1 MKKCSKCKELKPLNE
16 FSKKTKSKDGK
27 SYNCKSCNNY
37 YITKYRETNQE
48 LFRSYYHLNK
58 EDYQNRMKIWNKENQ
73 TKVNEYVMGRYNNEP
88 LYKLSMTTR
97 NLIRDTFKRSCEG
110 KFIKSNKTEEILGC
124 SLDEFIKHLE
134 LLFVE
139 GMTLENHGKWE
150 IDHKIPI
157 SSAKNEEE
165 LIKLNHYSNLQ
176 PLWKNDNR
184 SKGNKLC

>member
-1 MKKCSKCKELKPLNE
+1 M
-16 FSKKTKSKDGK
+16 
-27 SYNCKSCNNY
+27 
-37 YITKYRETNQE
+37 
-48 LFRSYYHLNK
+48 
-58 EDYQNRMKIWNKENQ
+58 W
-73 TKVNEYVMGRYNNEP
+73 RYNNEP

-110 KFIKSNKTEEILGC
+110 KFIKSNRTEEILGC
-124 SLDEFIKHLE
+124 SLDEFISHLKS
-134 LLFVE
+134 LFIE

-176 PLWKNDNR
+176 PLWKSDNR